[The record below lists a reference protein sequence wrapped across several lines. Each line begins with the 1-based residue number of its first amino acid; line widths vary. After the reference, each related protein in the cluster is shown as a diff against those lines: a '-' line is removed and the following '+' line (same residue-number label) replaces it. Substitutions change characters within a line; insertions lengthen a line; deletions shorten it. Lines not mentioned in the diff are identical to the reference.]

1 MVVLGGKRPGHGS
14 EGGSICQG
22 NEEVSLLHLLH
33 LLQLFQGSEWVP
45 YCSVVTVI
53 ILFQGSEGGGVRGLI
68 QFHET
73 TNRVSVHKNKI

>member
-1 MVVLGGKRPGHGS
+1 MQGS

-45 YCSVVTVI
+45 YCRVVTVI
-53 ILFQGSEGGGVRGLI
+53 ILFQGSEGGGVKHIAVKRRIFDWRPKL
-68 QFHET
+68 FVAT
-73 TNRVSVHKNKI
+73 SVVVKGK